1 MITIDRSKLNAEIRN
16 LPINAKLE
24 ELVLKVSL
32 VKPLCEFSF
41 GEHSKRTHY
50 DYTTTPTTRFEEL
63 HRAEVYQDGEKLGA
77 LFIGERYIEGKREDI
92 YGVESFRIQKERGRT
107 DATQTKDIKVALRN
121 AKKSFVSRADDEL
134 RDLIKTQVTGSV
146 NSLWNQARNS
156 IAYTMDTSAEAINTA
171 MLAYEAR
178 KKGHSTYI
186 GLANPVSI
194 NQRRTREHE
203 KACEEFVTSSFL
215 KEQLSSGHGYGVA
228 MYTNGSLAVLN
239 FADMGISKFKSAE
252 LLPLDIQS
260 KLAMFKVIKEGEPYA
275 HLGCKF
281 QGDMYYI
288 VAGDMNL
295 DNWYTVLN

>member
-24 ELVLKVSL
+24 EFVLKVAL
-32 VKPLCEFSF
+32 AKPLCEFSF

-77 LFIGERYIEGKREDI
+77 LFIGERYVDGKREDV

-134 RDLIKTQVTGSV
+134 RDLIKTNVTGFINSMW
-146 NSLWNQARNS
+146 NSLRNS
-156 IAYTMDTSAEAINTA
+156 IVYTMDASAEALNMA

-178 KKGHSTYI
+178 KRGEATYTASSTP
-186 GLANPVSI
+186 ASVT
-194 NQRRTREHE
+194 RRIKEHDLN
-203 KACEEFVTSSFL
+203 CEQFTVTSFL
-215 KEQLSSGHGYGVA
+215 QEQLKAGHGYGVSI
-228 MYTNGSLAVLN
+228 YTNGSLAVLN
-239 FADMGISKFKSAE
+239 FADQSVNKFKSVE
-252 LLPLDIQS
+252 LLPVDIQS
-260 KLAMFKVIKEGEPYA
+260 KLAMFKVIAAGEPYA

-281 QGDMYYI
+281 QNEMYYI

-295 DNWYTVLN
+295 DN

>member
-1 MITIDRSKLNAEIRN
+1 MINIDRSKLNAEIRN

-32 VKPLCEFSF
+32 AKPLCEFSF
-41 GEHSKRTHY
+41 GEHSKRTTY
-50 DYTTTPTTRFEEL
+50 DYTKTPTERRDEL
-63 HRAEVYQDGEKLGA
+63 YRAEVYQDGEKLGG
-77 LFIGERYIEGKREDI
+77 LFIGERYVDGKREDV

-146 NSLWNQARNS
+146 NSISSSLRNS
-156 IAYTMDTSAEAINTA
+156 IVYTMDQSTEALGIA

-178 KKGHSTYI
+178 KKGEPTYTATS
-186 GLANPVSI
+186 LPASV
-194 NQRRTREHE
+194 RRIKEHD
-203 KACEEFVTSSFL
+203 KHCEDYVASRFL
-215 KEQLSSGHGYGVA
+215 QEQLTSGHGYGVA
-228 MYTNGSLAVLN
+228 MYANGSIAMLN
-239 FADMGISKFKSAE
+239 FADQSVNKFKSME
-252 LLPLDIQS
+252 LLPVDIQS
-260 KLAMFKVIKEGEPYA
+260 KLAMFKVIQEGEPYA

-281 QGDMYYI
+281 ANDMYYI

-295 DNWYTVLN
+295 DN

>member
-1 MITIDRSKLNAEIRN
+1 MTTIDRSKLNAEIRN

-77 LFIGERYIEGKREDI
+77 LFIGERYVEGKREDV

-121 AKKSFVSRADDEL
+121 AKKSFVSRADEEL
-134 RDLIKTQVTGSV
+134 RDLIKTNVTGSI
-146 NSLWNQARNS
+146 NALWNTARNS
-156 IAYTMDTSAEAINTA
+156 ITYTMDTSAEAINTA

-178 KKGHSTYI
+178 KKGEPAFT
-186 GLANPVSI
+186 APATPASI
-194 NQRRTREHE
+194 NPRRFKDHD

-215 KEQLSSGHGYGVA
+215 KEQLTSNHGYGVSI
-228 MYTNGSLAVLN
+228 YTNGSLAVLN
-239 FADMGISKFKSAE
+239 FADQSVRKFKSVE
-252 LLPLDIQS
+252 LLPLDIQN
-260 KLAMFKVIKEGEPYA
+260 KLAMFKVIQINEPYA
-275 HLGCKF
+275 HIGCKF
-281 QGDMYYI
+281 GNDMYYI

-295 DNWYTVLN
+295 DNWYTVPN

>member
-1 MITIDRSKLNAEIRN
+1 MINIDRSKLNAEIRN
-16 LPINAKLE
+16 LPINPKLE

-77 LFIGERYIEGKREDI
+77 LFIGERYVEGKKEDV

-121 AKKSFVSRADDEL
+121 AKKCFISRGDEEL
-134 RDLIKTQVTGSV
+134 RDLIKNQVTQSLSHMW
-146 NSLWNQARNS
+146 NSYRNS
-156 IAYTMDTSAEAINTA
+156 VLYTIDSSAEALGAA

-178 KKGHSTYI
+178 KKGEASYTAPSVLATIRRPKEHDQDCEHFVVSTF
-186 GLANPVSI
+186 L
-194 NQRRTREHE
+194 RT
-203 KACEEFVTSSFL
+203 
-215 KEQLSSGHGYGVA
+215 QLESKCGYGVSV
-228 MYTNGSLAVLN
+228 YTNGSLAVLN
-239 FADMGISKFKSAE
+239 FADESITKFKSVE

-260 KLAMFKVIKEGEPYA
+260 KLAMFKVIKEVEPYA

-281 QGDMYYI
+281 QGEMYYI

-295 DNWYTVLN
+295 ENWYTVLN